1 LKRYTMKFQTRL
13 LDDMIAMNFLKVGF
27 WQLGLIVVV
36 VVLMLVLARIFN
48 SKD

>member
-1 LKRYTMKFQTRL
+1 MMALY
-13 LDDMIAMNFLKVGF
+13 FLKVGF

-48 SKD
+48 SKN

>member
-1 LKRYTMKFQTRL
+1 MKRYTMKFQARL
-13 LDDMIAMNFLKVGF
+13 LDDMITMNFLKVGF